1 MIPWM
6 RDQIAEAW
14 HSRKSSRTADRQS
27 LALSSVSTG
36 NPASNNTMLTP
47 LPTSPE
53 GFSVNVIRFLMNFYN
68 SVKILRR
75 ILYIINNTKSI
86 FTA

>member
-14 HSRKSSRTADRQS
+14 HNRKSSRTADRRS

-36 NPASNNTMLTP
+36 NPANTMLTP
-47 LPTSPE
+47 LPTSPDS
-53 GFSVNVIRFLMNFYN
+53 FSVNVIRLFKNLCDLI
-68 SVKILRR
+68 VEILR
-75 ILYIINNTKSI
+75 NNLVYQG
-86 FTA
+86 